1 MSAAQSFYEIR
12 RAGDVDVLRFT
23 QSKLGYP
30 ALADLQKELDERI
43 DAGSR
48 KLLIDL
54 AAVSFVDSFAVGII
68 AAAARR
74 MESAAGSLKLCGVGE
89 RVHMSLAI
97 TRLDRR
103 LEIHPDETAALESFR
118 G

>member
-1 MSAAQSFYEIR
+1 MSAAQSFYEIIR
-12 RAGDVDVLRFT
+12 SQDVDVLRFT

-30 ALADLQKELDERI
+30 ALADLQKDLDSRI

-48 KLLIDL
+48 KLLINL
-54 AAVSFVDSFAVGII
+54 ESVSFIDSFAVGII

-74 MESAAGSLKLCGVGE
+74 MENAQGSLKLCGVGE
-89 RVHMSLAI
+89 RVRMSLAI

-103 LEIHPDETAALESFR
+103 LEIHPDETAALQSFS